1 MTRVIAISLVCAAAC
16 GGGSKPTTVGN
27 TTGGGGGKTDPGKDP
42 WIAVTQGATFTVTNS
57 DGFAITATVAKV
69 EPTADGRKIEI
80 AWSAEGKP
88 LDFAPPSTFT
98 IAKDRIRFDSEDID
112 FPLATA
118 DHQAD
123 GREVTIDPAGSVC
136 YTSGPGD
143 GAGECDDVCFA
154 ELCVNAKF
162 GVMGGAGTWWP
173 NYVDFSRNDV
183 K

>member
-1 MTRVIAISLVCAAAC
+1 MTRAIAFALVCAAAC
-16 GGGSKPTTVGN
+16 GGGGKPTTVGN
-27 TTGGGGGKTDPGKDP
+27 TTGGGAGGKPGADP
-42 WIAVTQGATFTVTNS
+42 WMSVTQGATFTVTNS
-57 DGFAITATVAKV
+57 DGYALLATVAKV
-69 EPTADGRKIEI
+69 EPTADGRKIEL

-88 LDFAPPSTFT
+88 LDLAPPSTFT
-98 IAKDRIRFDSEDID
+98 ITKDRIRFDSEDLD

-123 GREVTIDPAGSVC
+123 GREVTIDPNGSVC

-143 GAGECDDVCFA
+143 GAGECEDVCFA